1 MLSNTLKI
9 KEIFFSLQGE
19 SSFVGLPTIFIRLT
33 GCPLRCVYCD
43 TEYAF
48 HGGNNMSIAKIIETI
63 QQYPT
68 KYVCVTGGEPLAQK
82 NCPNLIKSLL
92 DLDYKV
98 SIETSGAMDI
108 SKIDKRAINVMDLK
122 TPDSGEEHRNLWAN
136 LEYLQA
142 KDQVKFV
149 VCSRA
154 DYDWMKDV
162 LTKHPSILNGECL
175 VSPCFGKVN
184 PTELANWVIEDGLPV
199 RMQVQ
204 LHKILWGDTP
214 GK

>member
-68 KYVCVTGGEPLAQK
+68 KYICVTGGEPLAQK
-82 NCPNLIKSLL
+82 NCPNLIKALL

-154 DYDWMKDV
+154 DYDWMKDI